1 MSTFAF
7 IDDQRKIEIS
17 AEEARKI
24 NQDYYFCPNVNCNA
38 HLILVRKNGLSSAY
52 FRCLPMN
59 PHDDDCEYSRS
70 SRYTRDNFDEKAFNL
85 EVFKNNLYNET
96 DNSFI
101 NKPKLNARHN
111 SNESKGKIML
121 STVCQLYHLLKSID
135 VKSEFNG
142 IQRASI
148 LCDQKSAYLY
158 TKYVSGFK
166 LIESTFFKY
175 NNDEYILSVQY
186 KGGGEKPFIFD
197 LYFHDS
203 HLYKKT
209 RSDLFNSEHYRDKLF
224 VVAGTVVQKG
234 NSSRIDIVSGKQIY
248 ITK

>member
-7 IDDQRKIEIS
+7 IDNQRKVEIS

-24 NQDYYFCPNVNCNA
+24 NQDYFFCPNVNCNA
-38 HLILVRKNGLSSAY
+38 HLILVRKNGLSSAF
-52 FRCLPMN
+52 FRSLPRN

-85 EVFKNNLYNET
+85 EVFENNLYNET

-101 NKPKLNARHN
+101 NKPKLKARHN
-111 SNESKGKIML
+111 SSESKGKIML

-175 NNDEYILSVQY
+175 NKDECTISVKY
-186 KGGGEKPFIFD
+186 KGGGDKLFIFD
-197 LYFHDS
+197 LYFQDFQ
-203 HLYKKT
+203 LYQKT
-209 RSDLFNSEHYRDKLF
+209 RKELLNSEHYRDKIV

-234 NSSRIDIVSGKQIY
+234 DRFRMDIVSGKQIY